1 MATARSSKRGRG
13 PGRPFVKGQSG
24 NPGGRPKNVLAIRRL
39 ALDMCPEALEKLAK
53 LMREAKSERAQA
65 AAAGAIL
72 DRGCGKP
79 TQPIEGL
86 HDVTWHVRDQPM
98 SEDEWRRTYVDK

>member
-1 MATARSSKRGRG
+1 V
-13 PGRPFVKGQSG
+13 PGQSG
-24 NPGGRPKNVLAIRRL
+24 NPGGRPKDALGVQRL
-39 ALDMCPEALEKLAK
+39 ALERCPEAIEKLVK

-72 DRGCGKP
+72 DRGCGRP
-79 TQPIEGL
+79 TQPIEGV
-86 HDVTWHVRDQPM
+86 HDVTWHARDQPM